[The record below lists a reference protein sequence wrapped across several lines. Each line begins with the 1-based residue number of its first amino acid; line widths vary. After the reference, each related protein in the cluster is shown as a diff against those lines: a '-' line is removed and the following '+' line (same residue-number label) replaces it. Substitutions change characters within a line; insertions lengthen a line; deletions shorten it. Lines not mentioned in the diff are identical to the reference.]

1 MSNIG
6 RCGIPFLGCISL
18 SSGLW
23 VVIIL
28 GGVEAIQAL
37 KYPQESKIVRNMDQS
52 RLNPSPSPILPELKT
67 IRGLLKDK
75 F

>member
-1 MSNIG
+1 M
-6 RCGIPFLGCISL
+6 PLLGCISL

-37 KYPQESKIVRNMDQS
+37 KSPQEIKIVRNMDQS
-52 RLNPSPSPILPELKT
+52 RLRPSPIPSALEKVSLKGP
-67 IRGLLKDK
+67 ISHD
-75 F
+75 

>member
-6 RCGIPFLGCISL
+6 GWGLPFLGCISL

-37 KYPQESKIVRNMDQS
+37 KSPQESNIVGNMDLS
-52 RLNPSPSPILPELKT
+52 RLHPSPIPPELKT

>member
-1 MSNIG
+1 MSNKG
-6 RCGIPFLGCISL
+6 GWGLLFLGCISL

-28 GGVEAIQAL
+28 GGVEASQAL
-37 KYPQESKIVRNMDQS
+37 KSPQESKIVRNMDQS
-52 RLNPSPSPILPELKT
+52 RLHPSPIPPELKT
-67 IRGLLKDK
+67 IRGLPKDK

>member
-1 MSNIG
+1 MSSIG
-6 RCGIPFLGCISL
+6 GWGIPFLGCISL

-28 GGVEAIQAL
+28 GGAEAIQAL
-37 KYPQESKIVRNMDQS
+37 KSPQESKIVRNMDQS
-52 RLNPSPSPILPELKT
+52 RLQPSPIPPELKT

>member
-6 RCGIPFLGCISL
+6 GWGLPFLGCISL
-18 SSGLW
+18 SSCLW

-37 KYPQESKIVRNMDQS
+37 KYPQESKIVWNMDQS
-52 RLNPSPSPILPELKT
+52 RLHPSPIPPELKT

>member
-1 MSNIG
+1 M
-6 RCGIPFLGCISL
+6 GIPLLGCISL
-18 SSGLW
+18 SSGLS

-28 GGVEAIQAL
+28 GDVEASQAL
-37 KYPQESKIVRNMDQS
+37 KSPQESKIVRNMDQS
-52 RLNPSPSPILPELKT
+52 RLHPSSIPPELKI

>member
-1 MSNIG
+1 MTNVG
-6 RCGIPFLGCISL
+6 GWGIPFLGCISL

-37 KYPQESKIVRNMDQS
+37 KSPQEIKIARNMDQS
-52 RLNPSPSPILPELKT
+52 RLRPSHIPPELKT

>member
-1 MSNIG
+1 M
-6 RCGIPFLGCISL
+6 
-18 SSGLW
+18 
-23 VVIIL
+23 IIL

-37 KYPQESKIVRNMDQS
+37 KSPQESKIVRNMDQS
-52 RLNPSPSPILPELKT
+52 RLHPSPIPPELKT

>member
-6 RCGIPFLGCISL
+6 GWGLLFLGCISL

-37 KYPQESKIVRNMDQS
+37 KSPQESKIVRNMDQS
-52 RLNPSPSPILPELKT
+52 RLHPSPIPPELKT

>member
-6 RCGIPFLGCISL
+6 GWGLTFLGCISL

-37 KYPQESKIVRNMDQS
+37 KYPQESKIVWNMDQS
-52 RLNPSPSPILPELKT
+52 RLHPSPIPPELKT